1 MQWVEQIKPNRI
13 VICSDSS
20 SALKSIKSTKT
31 DREDLLVEIYT
42 SLYRLKVEGIIVYF
56 CWVPAHIGMV
66 GNETAHKLAKKALKK
81 NLVDVKVP
89 LGRNEIKSVINRK
102 IIRIWQQRWEN
113 SSKGRWYYNVKSV
126 GKKEQ
131 FYGRH
136 RKEEV
141 MISRLRMGHT
151 GLNSTLALM
160 GKYGNGMC
168 DECDA
173 SETVEH
179 VLFECSKYDD
189 QRNSLFSNISNRPM
203 SIVDLLE
210 KGLNDNQV
218 FKAVL
223 TFLELTGLDHRV

>member
-1 MQWVEQIKPNRI
+1 MLPHAPGYHLFRLWIIIIKGLLFGYIPLS
-13 VICSDSS
+13 CASY
-20 SALKSIKSTKT
+20 SIAPVT
-31 DREDLLVEIYT
+31 
-42 SLYRLKVEGIIVYF
+42 LKVEGIIVYF
-56 CWVPAHIGMV
+56 C
-66 GNETAHKLAKKALKK
+66 K

-113 SSKGRWYYNVKSV
+113 SSKGSWYYNIVKSV

-160 GKYGNGMC
+160 GKHENGMC
-168 DECDA
+168 DV

-189 QRNSLFSNISNRPM
+189 QRNSVFSNIRNRPV
-203 SIVDLLE
+203 SVVDLLG

-223 TFLELTGLDHRV
+223 TFLELTGLEHRI

>member
-1 MQWVEQIKPNRI
+1 M
-13 VICSDSS
+13 
-20 SALKSIKSTKT
+20 
-31 DREDLLVEIYT
+31 
-42 SLYRLKVEGIIVYF
+42 
-56 CWVPAHIGMV
+56 
-66 GNETAHKLAKKALKK
+66 
-81 NLVDVKVP
+81 
-89 LGRNEIKSVINRK
+89 KSVINRK

-113 SSKGRWYYNVKSV
+113 SSKGRWYYNIVKSV
-126 GKKEQ
+126 GKKDQ

-160 GKYGNGMC
+160 GKHGNGMC

-203 SIVDLLE
+203 SIVDLLG
-210 KGLNDNQV
+210 KVLNDNQV

-223 TFLELTGLDHRV
+223 TLLELTGLDHRV